1 MTFDCKSLLLLT
13 TCALLLMGSVSA
25 ARAEEPMTMDHNK
38 MDHNMMQKQSNQAAA
53 EESPSVTDNNSQSLY
68 NEAMMKM
75 HENMA
80 KVPPSG
86 DADIDFVT
94 GMILHHQGAIDMAK
108 IEVEKGKDPEIK
120 KLAQEIIKAQ
130 ENEIEFMNKWL
141 EKNRPAER

>member
-13 TCALLLMGSVSA
+13 TCALLLMGSASA
-25 ARAEEPMTMDHNK
+25 ARAEEHMT
-38 MDHNMMQKQSNQAAA
+38 MDHNMMQK
-53 EESPSVTDNNSQSLY
+53 ESDKMAVSDNGMKSVYDD
-68 NEAMMKM
+68 AMMKM

-94 GMILHHQGAIDMAK
+94 GMIPHHQGAIDMAK